1 MCCPGPW
8 AEVNQDSR
16 EQGCL
21 TAARI
26 RKDSGDIMEDA
37 CAGEERSGTAGGMG
51 SPKGRMML
59 ARLTTP
65 GAAVP
70 LKTSLGLCTS
80 PGPPSM
86 PSSVITKGQVVLGP
100 CWAQGDT

>member
-8 AEVNQDSR
+8 AEVNPDSR

-26 RKDSGDIMEDA
+26 QKDSGDTVEDT
-37 CAGEERSGTAGGMG
+37 CAGEERSGTAGGTG

-59 ARLTTP
+59 AKLTTP
-65 GAAVP
+65 VAAVP

-80 PGPPSM
+80 PGHPGM
-86 PSSVITKGQVVLGP
+86 PSSVINY
-100 CWAQGDT
+100 